1 MAIPSQGNLALEFAK
16 DGLGVAALP
25 MTAVGPYPFELGPR
39 VVEAPERSSGDGNT
53 VEKSDQQSAV
63 RRSEVFSGIL
73 LQQPFHDALLG
84 AAVPECVLDGQ
95 LGQQRCGQ
103 RVMLAHRHEAKL
115 INCRHL
121 SNTYPFAMT
130 SSVSG
135 KVAFVTGG
143 ASGIGAALTTELAK
157 GGAEVWV
164 ADRQIGRAQELAQ
177 CLCDSGAEVRAIELD
192 VRDASAFEAAAAE
205 VVRESGRLDY
215 LFNNAGIG
223 VSGEIDSYT
232 LDDWNDVFDVN
243 LRGVVHGIQAVYPIM
258 IRQGS
263 GHIVN
268 TASMAGLTTTVG
280 QASYTATKHAVVA
293 ISRSMRVEAE
303 RHGVRVSALCPG
315 VIRTPILTGG
325 AYGRINGPGLTSE
338 EFQKSW
344 ERLRPMDADKFAE
357 RVLRAVLRN
366 DAMIIV
372 PGWWKTWW
380 YLERLSPTLA
390 LRLSKRLLKELRK
403 MESAP
408 GT

>member
-1 MAIPSQGNLALEFAK
+1 MA
-16 DGLGVAALP
+16 
-25 MTAVGPYPFELGPR
+25 
-39 VVEAPERSSGDGNT
+39 
-53 VEKSDQQSAV
+53 
-63 RRSEVFSGIL
+63 
-73 LQQPFHDALLG
+73 
-84 AAVPECVLDGQ
+84 
-95 LGQQRCGQ
+95 
-103 RVMLAHRHEAKL
+103 
-115 INCRHL
+115 
-121 SNTYPFAMT
+121 

-143 ASGIGAALTTELAK
+143 ASGIGAALATELVN
-157 GGAEVWV
+157 GGAKVWI

-177 CLCDSGAEVRAIELD
+177 RLNHGGAEAHPIELD
-192 VRDASAFEAAAAE
+192 VRDPAAFERAVAEAA
-205 VVRESGRLDY
+205 RGSGRIDY
-215 LFNNAGIG
+215 LFNNAGIA

-243 LRGVVHGIQAVYPIM
+243 LRGVVHGIQAVYPVM

-325 AYGRINGPGLTSE
+325 EYGRINMSGVSSDEIL
-338 EFQKSW
+338 KSW
-344 ERLRPMDADKFAE
+344 ERMRPMAADKFAK

-372 PGWWKTWW
+372 PEWWKAWW
-380 YLERLSPTLA
+380 YLERLSPA
-390 LRLSKRLLKELRK
+390 LSLRFMRVMIKELRK
-403 MESAP
+403 ME
-408 GT
+408 